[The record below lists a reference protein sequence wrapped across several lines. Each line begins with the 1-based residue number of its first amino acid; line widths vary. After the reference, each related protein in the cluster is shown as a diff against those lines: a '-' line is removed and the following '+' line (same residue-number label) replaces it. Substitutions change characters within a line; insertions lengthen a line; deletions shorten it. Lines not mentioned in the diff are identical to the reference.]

1 MLSSL
6 LRRAPVEEF
15 AKSLAGDVAKRYP
28 AALDKVPSKRPS
40 VNRLTRIVEDLCK
53 RAVDFHAEHRLG
65 WFAKAKLANAF
76 RWELTELGYGKEF
89 ITLVTEAVVVH
100 LGKASPPKK

>member
-1 MLSSL
+1 MNMLTSL
-6 LRRAPVEEF
+6 LRRAPVEDF

-28 AALDKVPSKRPS
+28 AALDKDPSKRPS

-53 RAVDFHAEHRLG
+53 RAVEFHAEHRLG
-65 WFAKAKLANAF
+65 WMANAL

-89 ITLVTEAVVVH
+89 VDLATEAVVVH
-100 LGKASPPKK
+100 LSKKR